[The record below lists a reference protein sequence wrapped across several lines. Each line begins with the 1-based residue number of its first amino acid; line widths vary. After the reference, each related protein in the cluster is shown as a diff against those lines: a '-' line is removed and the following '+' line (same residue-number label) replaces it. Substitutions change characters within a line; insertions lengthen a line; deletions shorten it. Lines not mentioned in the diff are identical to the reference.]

1 MLLLLL
7 LLVMPTMLQ
16 QYEAIETLAPALFG
30 QVLRC
35 RDAASGASV
44 AVKRMELAW
53 AAQRRAKDSDRVVEE
68 DVFTEMQVHLRVRAL
83 GGHPHVLPAL
93 DCAVEDGVAFLV
105 TKLCARGELLTVLNA
120 QRATLSTPQLMR
132 YFRQVVR
139 GAAFLHANGIAHRDL
154 SLENVLVDDDDCCQ
168 ITDFG
173 LATFATP
180 LDPRPVGKILY
191 MAPEACIVGGAPFD
205 PAKADVWALG
215 VMLFAMIAGQYPFA
229 EPQRRDARF
238 RLLADLGLD
247 YLLAKCDVDT
257 RGKEAIVDLLRQLL
271 VVDPAQRPTLAALLH
286 HEALRSVAEADE
298 HVPGAVDRLPE
309 SGGAVQAPA
318 RRRMSA
324 TCRDIDRAGCMLR
337 EAVA

>member
-1 MLLLLL
+1 MTDGVLR
-7 LLVMPTMLQ
+7 
-16 QYEAIETLAPALFG
+16 QYEALETLAPALFG

-53 AAQRRAKDSDRVVEE
+53 AARRRAKGSDRVVDE
-68 DVFTEMQVHLRVRAL
+68 DVFTEMQVNLKVRAL

-105 TKLCARGELLTVLNA
+105 TKFCARGELLSVLNA
-120 QRATLSTPQLMR
+120 QRATLSTRDLMR
-132 YFRQVVR
+132 YFRQVVH

-173 LATFATP
+173 LATIATQ

-191 MAPEACIVGGAPFD
+191 MAPEACAVGGAPFD

-238 RLLADLGLD
+238 RLLADLGVD

-257 RGKEAIVDLLRQLL
+257 RGKEPIVDLLRQLL
-271 VVDPAQRPTLAALLH
+271 VVDAAQRPALAALLS
-286 HEALRSVAEADE
+286 HEALQSVGDTDERVTSAADKLAECGAGP
-298 HVPGAVDRLPE
+298 VPT
-309 SGGAVQAPA
+309 

-324 TCRDIDRAGCMLR
+324 TCRDIDRARCVLR